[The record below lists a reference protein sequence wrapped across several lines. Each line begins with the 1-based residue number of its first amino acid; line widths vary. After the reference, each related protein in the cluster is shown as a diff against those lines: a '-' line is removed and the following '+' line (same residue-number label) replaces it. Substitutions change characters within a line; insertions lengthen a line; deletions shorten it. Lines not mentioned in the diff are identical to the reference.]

1 MTPKGFERTTGLETW
16 YSCQQCIFRVIK
28 IISTENGG
36 FTSLD
41 VEVLPLPTNQ
51 STIEQ

>member
-1 MTPKGFERTTGLETW
+1 M
-16 YSCQQCIFRVIK
+16 
-28 IISTENGG
+28 ENGG

-51 STIEQ
+51 DTIEQWITRLLDQYQAKISMQRWAVEVMVAL